1 LKELNKGTYS
11 NVGVYFMRTNMYI
24 CLGGE
29 GMAYDVL
36 TVKQNDMVTML
47 IQGETITDIAKK
59 IDVTRQTV
67 YDWMAKDNIKDELDR
82 RRRDLTNQ
90 GNRLIIKDI
99 NTYIGNIK
107 DLANDD
113 SDKRVCLAANQ
124 YLLNR
129 ILGNP
134 TTSIVDANN
143 DNDDGNISELVL
155 EERLRRF
162 KVKKK

>member
-1 LKELNKGTYS
+1 
-11 NVGVYFMRTNMYI
+11 MYI

-29 GMAYDVL
+29 SMAYDVL

-59 IDVTRQTV
+59 LGVVRQTV
-67 YDWMAKDNIKDELDR
+67 YDWMAKDNIKAVLDR
-82 RRRDLTNQ
+82 RRQDLTNQ
-90 GNRLIIKDI
+90 GNRLILKDI

-107 DLANDD
+107 ELANDD

-134 TTSIVDANN
+134 TTSIIDANSD
-143 DNDDGNISELVL
+143 DNDGSISELVL
-155 EERLRRF
+155 EERLKRF
-162 KVKKK
+162 KVIKK